1 MHNIVSIPAMERE
14 NTTSQSD
21 CVIEMEEGSKVG
33 EVPKFENE
41 FAEPALPKWRL
52 VTLIVW

>member
-1 MHNIVSIPAMERE
+1 MKKES
-14 NTTSQSD
+14 TTPQSD
-21 CVIEMEEGSKVG
+21 SVIEMEEGSKVG